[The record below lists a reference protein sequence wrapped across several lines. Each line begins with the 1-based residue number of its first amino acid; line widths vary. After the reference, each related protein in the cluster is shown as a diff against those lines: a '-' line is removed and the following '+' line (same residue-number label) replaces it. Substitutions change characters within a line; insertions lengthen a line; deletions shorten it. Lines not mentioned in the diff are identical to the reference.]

1 MSEYAMAKN
10 SVYLF
15 DWGDT
20 LMRDFSDQVGKMC
33 DWPKLEAMPNAPQ
46 TLACLSQTSRVY
58 VATGAQ
64 QSTPKEIEIAFERV
78 GLAKYISGY
87 FCPHNLALQKGD
99 AGFLP
104 AILSKINQP
113 AGNCCMVGDSWERDI
128 VPALEIGMQTVWYQS
143 NNLERKPVSL
153 RCIQDLKEL
162 IE

>member
-1 MSEYAMAKN
+1 MERDLVTEKT
-10 SVYLF
+10 YLF

-20 LMRDFSDQVGKMC
+20 LMRDFSDQAGKMC
-33 DWPKLEAMPNAPQ
+33 DWQKLEAMPNAQ
-46 TLACLSQTSRVY
+46 KALASLSQASQIY

-64 QSTPKEIEIAFERV
+64 QSTPKEIERAFERV

-87 FCPHNLALQKGD
+87 YCPANLALQKGD

-113 AGNCCMVGDSWERDI
+113 AENCCMVGDNWERDI
-128 VPALEIGMQTVWYQS
+128 VPALEIGMQTIWYQS
-143 NNLERKPVSL
+143 ESPSL
-153 RCIQDLKEL
+153 MHETVRCIKNLKDL